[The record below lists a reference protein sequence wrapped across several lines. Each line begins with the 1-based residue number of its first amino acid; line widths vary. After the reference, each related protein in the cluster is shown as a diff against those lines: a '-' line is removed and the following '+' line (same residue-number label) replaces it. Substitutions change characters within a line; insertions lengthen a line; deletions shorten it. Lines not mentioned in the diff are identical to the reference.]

1 MTNLDLFRKKTL
13 TDLAKSL
20 DLTPFDLARHYGSKE
35 GLPLDLLFD
44 KGEQDQLRSEL
55 SLEDWWSSAGPCVDI
70 LNNEVLVDVSMVR
83 TRLRQISAMLLRRSS
98 ETHRSDNLMR
108 GFSEESSEL
117 SIQEEKSLITVLL
130 NLLIRSG
137 AIQSVSMGSGLG
149 LLVKDNSLLES
160 ISKGEWPAV
169 ILDRIKDLEQN

>member
-20 DLTPFDLARHYGSKE
+20 DLTPFDLARHYGSNE

-44 KGEQDQLRSEL
+44 KGEQDQLRVDL
-55 SLEDWWSSAGPCVDI
+55 NLEDWWSVTGPCVEI
-70 LNNEVLVDVSMVR
+70 LNNAEFVDISMVR
-83 TRLRQISAMLLRRSS
+83 TRLRQVSAMLLRRPS
-98 ETHRSDNLMR
+98 ETHRSDNLLR
-108 GFSEESSEL
+108 GFSEETSEL
-117 SIQEEKSLITVLL
+117 SVQEEKSLITVLL

-137 AIQSVSMGSGLG
+137 AIQSVSMASGLG
-149 LLVKDNSLLES
+149 LLVKDSSLLES
-160 ISKGEWPAV
+160 ISQGKWPAV